1 MPTITTLSTTSTT
14 PIPPV
19 LVRRATYDAENSNF
33 PTNGLGKL
41 VRVDDAPRTGDLA
54 VDAAHDNAKVVID
67 FYREVLGRNSIDN
80 KGMAIES
87 VVHFG
92 KNYNNAYWD
101 GSKMTYGDGDGKFF
115 RPLSM
120 GLDVVGHEITHGVA
134 QYTAGLAYRNQSGA
148 LNESFSDV
156 LGEVIEQWSENRAGF
171 GTLDAV
177 KGADWLVGEDV
188 MTPDIAGDALR
199 SLKSPGTAYA
209 GDKQPNH
216 MDSYVKTTSDNGGV
230 HINSGIPNK
239 AAYDTALKIGSEK
252 LAKIWYSALTDY
264 LRSTSTFVDAA
275 RATYTAS
282 LKLYGE
288 GLESQAVLDAWK
300 GVGVLREPT
309 PPTLMTLRG
318 FDNGFK
324 GIHAPH
330 NPTMFP
336 SDYRWT

>member
-156 LGEVIEQWSENRAGF
+156 LG
-171 GTLDAV
+171 
-177 KGADWLVGEDV
+177 
-188 MTPDIAGDALR
+188 
-199 SLKSPGTAYA
+199 
-209 GDKQPNH
+209 
-216 MDSYVKTTSDNGGV
+216 
-230 HINSGIPNK
+230 IPNK